1 MNFAERT
8 PHLTWAWVIV
18 STVILLAGAV
28 RGQPP
33 TGFGGRSRFDSTF
46 ANDVHA
52 PRASDADV
60 LRTLTRYKN
69 DQWLIVYGKFFG
81 DGSRAAVVTGLKH
94 ASNADSLTTLLM
106 YKEADGWK
114 VRSEDDALNAAY
126 CRVVP
131 ITSDKDILLCQ
142 TNHVRNSN
150 GGGSVD
156 TNLYTLDFTREPP
169 DSFFLQLRDT
179 VGTSSSCRTWANLL
193 GSIDVTGPSLH
204 LSIEYGRRGSAIEP
218 RGNPS
223 NFSRTRF
230 QLRFVLGPGGFSPAE
245 GSMRDYRYVTE
256 RWDRTGACSTAKPQ
270 Q

>member
-8 PHLTWAWVIV
+8 PHLTWAWLIV

-28 RGQPP
+28 RAQPP
-33 TGFGGRSRFDSTF
+33 TSFGGRSRFDPTF

-52 PRASDADV
+52 PRASDTDV

-131 ITSDKDILLCQ
+131 ITSDKDILL
-142 TNHVRNSN
+142 VRRITFETATAAEASIR
-150 GGGSVD
+150 
-156 TNLYTLDFTREPP
+156 TCTRSISPANRRIR
-169 DSFFLQLRDT
+169 FF
-179 VGTSSSCRTWANLL
+179 SSSGIRSVRHHRAA
-193 GSIDVTGPSLH
+193 
-204 LSIEYGRRGSAIEP
+204 RGQI
-218 RGNPS
+218 
-223 NFSRTRF
+223 
-230 QLRFVLGPGGFSPAE
+230 
-245 GSMRDYRYVTE
+245 
-256 RWDRTGACSTAKPQ
+256 
-270 Q
+270 